1 MRLGSRGGTHAH
13 RPWPTS
19 SACGPFTRRNVA
31 GFDSGTSSMTP
42 SSLLANQK
50 QRTEGHV
57 EQHPRFSTWHAVG
70 WEVRNCCACAATTQI
85 GVAFSTL
92 IQAAR
97 LPRPSNP
104 QVRSSQMPVQRSGHT
119 CWAPEFTFKV
129 HDLPREL
136 EMRVNID
143 QNFKTKCFQP
153 FSLNISLITN
163 L

>member
-1 MRLGSRGGTHAH
+1 MRLGSRGSTHAH

-104 QVRSSQMPVQRSGHT
+104 QVRSSQMAVQRSGHT
-119 CWAPEFTFKV
+119 CWTPEFTFKV
-129 HDLPREL
+129 YDLPP
-136 EMRVNID
+136 RVGNES
-143 QNFKTKCFQP
+143 KY
-153 FSLNISLITN
+153 
-163 L
+163 